1 MAAGDASGP
10 AEPAPRRPLGSAGFR
25 RREWL
30 LPAYAAD
37 MIDIDLVR
45 LNFNPG
51 TLFLLNCVLGFV
63 MFGVSLELKA
73 GDFKAALR
81 KPRALVIGLLA
92 HHGLFPALT
101 FGLVLLL
108 QPRPSIALG
117 MILVASCPAGNIS
130 NFLTH
135 FAKGNTALSVSI
147 STLSTLTAIVMTPL
161 NIAFWG
167 GQYGP
172 AQAILRQVAVNP
184 LEMFVHVLLL
194 LGLPLAV
201 GLAVSQ
207 RWPGFTSR
215 ARRPMKI
222 FSLGFFLLFVLA
234 ALGANWQYF
243 VLYVGI
249 VVGVVFVH
257 NACALAMG
265 YGVARAARLPEVDR
279 RAVSIECGIQN
290 SGLGLILIFNF
301 FDGLGGMA
309 VVTAWWGIWHIVAGL
324 SLATWWSRRPPA
336 ATAPA

>member
-1 MAAGDASGP
+1 MA
-10 AEPAPRRPLGSAGFR
+10 
-25 RREWL
+25 
-30 LPAYAAD
+30 
-37 MIDIDLVR
+37 DIDLIR

-73 GDFKAALR
+73 SDFSAALR
-81 KPRALVIGLLA
+81 TPRALVIGLAA
-92 HHGLFPALT
+92 HHLVFPALT
-101 FGLVLLL
+101 FGLVLLI

-117 MILVASCPAGNIS
+117 MILVSACPAGNIS

-147 STLSTLTAIVMTPL
+147 STLSTLAAIVMTPL

-167 GQYGP
+167 ALYGP
-172 AQAILRQVAVNP
+172 AQPILRQVAVNP
-184 LEMFVHVLLL
+184 LEMFVHVFLL
-194 LGLPLAV
+194 LGLPLAA
-201 GLAVSQ
+201 GLAVSR
-207 RWPGFTSR
+207 RWPGFTER
-215 ARRPMKI
+215 ARTPMKY

-243 VLYVGI
+243 KLYVGM

-257 NACALAMG
+257 NASALITGYAM
-265 YGVARAARLPEVDR
+265 AWATRLPERDR
-279 RAVSIECGIQN
+279 RAVAIECGIQN

-309 VVTAWWGIWHIVAGL
+309 VVAAWWGIWHIIAGL
-324 SLATWWSRRPPA
+324 SVASTWSRRPPLE
-336 ATAPA
+336 ATT

>member
-1 MAAGDASGP
+1 MA
-10 AEPAPRRPLGSAGFR
+10 
-25 RREWL
+25 
-30 LPAYAAD
+30 
-37 MIDIDLVR
+37 DIDLIR

-73 GDFKAALR
+73 SDFTAALR
-81 KPRALVIGLLA
+81 TPLALVIGLAA
-92 HHGLFPALT
+92 HHLVFPALT
-101 FGLVLLL
+101 FGLVLLI

-117 MILVASCPAGNIS
+117 MILVSACPAGNIS

-147 STLSTLTAIVMTPL
+147 STLSTLAAIVMTPL

-167 GQYGP
+167 ALYGP
-172 AQAILRQVAVNP
+172 AQPILRQVAVNP

-194 LGLPLAV
+194 LGLPLAA
-201 GLAVSQ
+201 GLAVSR
-207 RWPGFTSR
+207 RWPGFTER
-215 ARRPMKI
+215 ARTPMKY

-243 VLYVGI
+243 KLYVGM

-257 NACALAMG
+257 NASALITGYAM
-265 YGVARAARLPEVDR
+265 AWATRLPERDR
-279 RAVSIECGIQN
+279 RAVAIECGIQN

-309 VVTAWWGIWHIVAGL
+309 VVAAWWGIWHIIAGL
-324 SLATWWSRRPPA
+324 SVASTWSRRPPLE
-336 ATAPA
+336 ATT